1 MVTSRE
7 TSFRALATP
16 KILLVAVSFGA
27 AALFTIV
34 AGLQVRIPGTGVFT
48 DPREIFVTI
57 GAAFS
62 GPVGGVIIGIL
73 TGLGD
78 PDPSVRLYGIAMHI
92 LGCLWIGWA
101 YKRLVHDR
109 LRMPAFLLG
118 WNGILF
124 IYYFVSAIPVLV
136 AARLLFPDFFAR
148 ILLQSLPLSEAIL
161 LLMRGW
167 VLGFVF
173 TAITTSLVLLVLP
186 RHFRVPLWS
195 FGEKDAVR
203 PVRLAGGYRRILG
216 LRLTFWFLLLSL
228 IPLAILGV
236 FIRNN
241 LKILVLEQRAEGELK
256 LVRVLAHQVAMED
269 GGAGLL
275 WDAKGPIYELNHW
288 FVLDTLQHYVMNDD
302 TARIG
307 KAAAKDFS
315 ALTIAH
321 LAEGMDGFVED
332 DDSGMLLIYAR
343 VPGKPWKAVV
353 TRPSDEVLATLRVFE
368 QTSFLRLAAAL
379 VILSV
384 AAGVVIW
391 LIVGSPMRRLTD
403 AVQRFGKG
411 ERAVRVDTQTM
422 ADEIEILGR
431 AFNEMAE
438 NIGILHS
445 GLEQEIRDRRQ
456 AENALRASEHKFQQ
470 MAELLPQPIFETD
483 ADGRITF
490 ANRAAFATFG
500 YSVEDL
506 TQGFTVQDMVASV
519 DRVRAAQN
527 TRRVL
532 EGNRLGGKEYQMQR
546 RDGNVFPALV
556 YTAAVIAENRPAGI
570 RGIVVDITEQKHAAG
585 VLQQAVHEKEI
596 LLKEV
601 HHRVKNNLQIISSLL
616 NLQAETLNDP
626 RDRALFMES
635 ETRVRSMALIHERLY
650 KSEDFARVEF
660 KEYIESLVVSLF
672 HSFGHGGVTY
682 HVEVDEIRLPIDI
695 AIPCGLIVN
704 ELITNAL
711 KHAFPGERLGHITV
725 SLHQEAPGWLLLE
738 VEDDGIGLPED
749 VRPSEAKSLGL
760 HLVSILTRQLQGE
773 LEIRRGRGTLFRVH
787 FGITAPPSQ
796 AARTDGMVLEK
807 G

>member
-7 TSFRALATP
+7 TKFRALATP
-16 KILLVAVSFGA
+16 RILLVAVSFGA

-34 AGLQVRIPGTGVFT
+34 AGLSGRVPGTSVFT

-73 TGLGD
+73 AGLGD
-78 PDPSVRLYGIAMHI
+78 PDPSVRLYVIALHI
-92 LGCLWIGWA
+92 VGCLWIGWA

-124 IYYFVSAIPVLV
+124 VYYFVCAIPVLGAV
-136 AARLLFPDFFAR
+136 RLFFPDFFAR
-148 ILLQSLPLSEAIL
+148 ILPQSLPLSEGVVI
-161 LLMRGW
+161 LMRGW
-167 VLGFVF
+167 VLEFVL
-173 TAITTSLVLLVLP
+173 TAIPTSLIFLVLP
-186 RHFRVPLWS
+186 RYFRVPLWS
-195 FGEKDAVR
+195 FGQKEAVR
-203 PVRLAGGYRRILG
+203 PVRIADGYRRILG

-228 IPLAILGV
+228 IPLAIVGI

-241 LKILVLEQRAEGELK
+241 LKTLVLEQRAEGELE
-256 LVRVLAHQVAMED
+256 LVRVLAHQVAMEN
-269 GGAGLL
+269 GGT
-275 WDAKGPIYELNHW
+275 GPFRSMKAPISELNRW
-288 FVLDTLQHYVMNDD
+288 FVLDSLQGYVTHVDSL
-302 TARIG
+302 RIG
-307 KAAAKDFS
+307 RSASNDFS
-315 ALTIAH
+315 ALTIAQ
-321 LAEGMDGFVED
+321 LADGVDGFVED
-332 DDSGMLLIYAR
+332 DYSGMLLIFAG
-343 VPGKPWKAVV
+343 VPGKPWKVVV
-353 TRPSDEVLATLRVFE
+353 TRPSDEVLATLRLFE
-368 QTSFLRLAAAL
+368 QTSFLRLAGAL
-379 VILSV
+379 IILSA

-456 AENALRASEHKFQQ
+456 AENALRESEHKFQE

-483 ADGRITF
+483 AAGRITF

-506 TQGFTVQDMVASV
+506 TQGFSVQDMVASV
-519 DRVRAAQN
+519 DRVRATQN
-527 TRRVL
+527 ARRVL
-532 EGNRLGGKEYQMQR
+532 EGNRLGGKEYRMQR

-585 VLQQAVHEKEI
+585 VLQQALHEKEI

-626 RDRALFMES
+626 RDRALLWKAKPASVRWRSFMS
-635 ETRVRSMALIHERLY
+635 GYTSRKILPASSSRSISNRW
-650 KSEDFARVEF
+650 SCR
-660 KEYIESLVVSLF
+660 
-672 HSFGHGGVTY
+672 SF
-682 HVEVDEIRLPIDI
+682 IR
-695 AIPCGLIVN
+695 
-704 ELITNAL
+704 
-711 KHAFPGERLGHITV
+711 
-725 SLHQEAPGWLLLE
+725 S
-738 VEDDGIGLPED
+738 
-749 VRPSEAKSLGL
+749 
-760 HLVSILTRQLQGE
+760 
-773 LEIRRGRGTLFRVH
+773 GT
-787 FGITAPPSQ
+787 
-796 AARTDGMVLEK
+796 EE
-807 G
+807 